1 MDRREAITKIAEQ
14 RKEIPKPLEVYSVR
28 KILEKGIIK
37 PVLLIDNKD
46 GVVHH
51 THTSLMEVCDHLQIE
66 YVKKEEY
73 RGMEV
78 VSRTVTEKGGLFSP
92 EIGDEVTV
100 IKVRKDMNFAELVE
114 LMAKIR
120 EISATKLTNPIDVKQ
135 MQEWAERVGGY
146 SKQLREAGLAM
157 ERVRQL
163 TPNPDKQWNEL
174 YTQTAETVFALGEA
188 ISLERRQN
196 KPTTLARAY
205 SELIKEQG
213 VEGIDNYLISG
224 LNYARYGEK
233 KKTISPSAK
242 EAFEKMAKV
251 SARLAKG
258 ESPIGM
264 TAAIIETVIG
274 QSLPKQIAKVKEEN
288 EESREQVK
296 KIPEA
301 LAIEIALRGVENMY
315 QELPIPQVIKELL
328 SQDIEAMDNKSRTKL
343 INKLGKQFDNDMI
356 SALVSR
362 FNIRYNFNLHSA
374 FLKLRHDPSLKEIE
388 KMERGT
394 EAVTELL
401 VHWQEYLRTL
411 GLGKENIHKFSQ
423 WLEDPEFFDQNKI
436 AQLRGLS
443 YQDQGFSWEK
453 EANLKSVRQVNEYY
467 QKRLGAGEKV
477 ESEYA
482 IFQKGMLWM
491 VVDQMRVNY
500 GGWFERDS
508 FSDLQDT
515 SPSKINK
522 RAQLNCVGRSN
533 LLLAASELFG
543 CHGKGVTTME
553 HVATSF
559 ELADGKTYIV
569 DPSLVSYD
577 PVGFAYQ
584 ERDPEGLLREGESL
598 YYCNN
603 RWWLE
608 SEPAMVIASSIWT
621 NMNTDLPLVGNFL
634 RNKEIA
640 QKMVFGATDIVCY
653 FANSYSLLDVKV
665 GSLIT
670 IEKVAKARKTRQR
683 DIVYTLRRLKLL
695 APDYVDEV
703 ESSMKNEFEVMM
715 YRLMRE
721 AGVI

>member
-1 MDRREAITKIAEQ
+1 MDKLRATGEIAEH
-14 RKEIPKPLEVYSVR
+14 RKDIPKPLEVYSVR
-28 KILEKGIIK
+28 HVLEKGIIK
-37 PVLLIDNKD
+37 PVLLIDKR
-46 GVVHH
+46 GYSVRG
-51 THTSLMEVCDHLQIE
+51 TQASLMEVCDHLQIE

-78 VSRTVTEKGGLFSP
+78 VNKTVTEKKGVFSP
-92 EIGDEVTV
+92 DPGDEVTV

-205 SELIKEQG
+205 SELIREQG

-233 KKTISPSAK
+233 KKTIPPSAK

-258 ESPIGM
+258 ESPVGM
-264 TAAIIETVIG
+264 TAAILETVIG
-274 QSLPKQIAKVKEEN
+274 QSLPKELDKVKQEN
-288 EESREQVK
+288 KESKAQIK

-301 LAIEIALRGVENMY
+301 ISIEIALRGVEKMY

-328 SQDIEAMDNKSRTKL
+328 SQDIEAMDNVSRKQF
-343 INKLGKQFDNDMI
+343 IEKLGEQFDNNI
-356 SALVSR
+356 IGALVSR

-374 FLKLRHDPSLKEIE
+374 FLKFKHAPSLSEIE
-388 KMERGT
+388 GMERGP
-394 EAVTELL
+394 EAVTSLL
-401 VHWQEYLRTL
+401 VQWQEYLRTL
-411 GLGKENIHKFSQ
+411 GLGKENIQKFSQ
-423 WLEDPEFFDQNKI
+423 WLEDPEFFDQAKLE
-436 AQLRGLS
+436 QLKELS
-443 YQDQGFSWEK
+443 YQDKGFSWE
-453 EANLKSVRQVNEYY
+453 EVNLKSVKQVKEYY
-467 QKRLGAGEKV
+467 QKKLGAGEKV
-477 ESEYA
+477 ESEYTR
-482 IFQKGMLWM
+482 FQKGMLWM
-491 VVDQMRVNY
+491 VVDQIRTNY
-500 GGWFERDS
+500 GGWLEDDS
-508 FSDLQDT
+508 FWMLQDS

-522 RAQLNCVGRSN
+522 RGLLNCVGRSN
-533 LLLAASELFG
+533 LLLVTAGLFG
-543 CHGKGVTTME
+543 CQGRGVTTKE
-553 HVATSF
+553 HMATSF

-598 YYCNN
+598 YYSNN

-608 SEPAMVIASSIWT
+608 SEPSVVIASSIWA
-621 NMNTDLPLVGNFL
+621 NMNVYLPSAGNYS
-634 RNKEIA
+634 RTIDIA
-640 QKMVFGATDIVCY
+640 RKMVFDETDIVNY
-653 FANSYSLLDVKV
+653 FKDGFVSLDVKDGTSV
-665 GSLIT
+665 T
-670 IEKVAKARKTRQR
+670 IEKMAKARKTSQK
-683 DIVYTLRRLKLL
+683 DIVYALKRLKLL
-695 APDYVDEV
+695 APDYVDKV
-703 ESSMKNEFEVMM
+703 KSSKENQFEVMV

-721 AGVI
+721 AGIDN